1 MTGSE
6 NDSGFRTAYL
16 THWFPP
22 VPVLVP
28 LAIANALLRRGHTV
42 EVLTSV
48 PYAPDGSVL
57 PGYKAWHSRRDEIDG
72 MSVRH
77 AALVPSH
84 DASARRRMT
93 TYLSWAAS
101 ATFVGFRILRRADVA
116 LVFSSPATAALP
128 AMLWR
133 RITRT
138 PYVLYVQDIWP
149 DSVFATGFLGGK
161 LLRRVAQMALTRFC
175 SWAYKSATHIA
186 VISPGAVGVL
196 ESRGVPSDKIS
207 LVYNWSEE
215 SLDSRM
221 DPRAAR
227 IELGLPPD
235 AFVISYAGNHG
246 PAQGLDVVIE
256 AANEIRDLKDV
267 QVFLAGDGLALR
279 DLRDLVARL
288 RCQNV
293 TLAGPLPLEKMGLV
307 RSASTVQLVC
317 LADDPIFR
325 VTIPSKVQA
334 ILASGTAA
342 IAIGAGDAATVIEE
356 SGAGW
361 SVPAGDRAALTAAF
375 RTAHSESRDALSARG
390 QAGDAYYRRTMSE
403 AIGGDRLDAILKA
416 AAQKGMP

>member
-1 MTGSE
+1 MTDSE
-6 NDSGFRTAYL
+6 TDSGFSTAYL
-16 THWFPP
+16 THWFLP

-28 LAIANALLRRGHTV
+28 LGIARALLRRGHSV
-42 EVLTSV
+42 EILTSV
-48 PYAPDGSVL
+48 PYEPDGSVM
-57 PGYKAWHSRRDEIDG
+57 PGFKAWQSRTDEIEG
-72 MSVRH
+72 MTVHH

-93 TYLSWAAS
+93 TYLSWAVS
-101 ATFVGFRILRRADVA
+101 ATLVGFRILRRADVA

-149 DSVFATGFLGGK
+149 DSVFATGFLGGT
-161 LLRRVAQMALTRFC
+161 LTRRIAESSLTRFC
-175 SWAYKSATHIA
+175 TWAYKSAAHIA
-186 VISPGAVGVL
+186 VISPGAVAVL
-196 ESRGVPSDKIS
+196 ESRGVPSEKIS

-215 SLDSRM
+215 AQDSLM

-227 IELGLPPD
+227 TKLGIPPD
-235 AFVISYAGNHG
+235 AFVISYAGTHG

-256 AANEIRDLKDV
+256 AATEVRDLKDLR
-267 QVFLAGDGLALR
+267 VFLAGDGLAR
-279 DLRDLVARL
+279 KDLRELVAKL
-288 RCQNV
+288 GCKNV
-293 TLAGPLPLEKMGLV
+293 TLAGPLPLDEMGLV

-325 VTIPSKVQA
+325 VTMPSKVQA
-334 ILASGTAA
+334 ILKSGTAA

-361 SVPAGDRAALTAAF
+361 SVPAGDRAALVDAF
-375 RTAHSESRDALSARG
+375 RTAHGESQDALSARG
-390 QAGDAYYRRTMSE
+390 QAGRAYYRRTMSE

-416 AAQKGMP
+416 AAQKGTP